1 MVKNMVDIEFVG
13 NENMLRMAIQSVV
26 NWYNNNIGNETH
38 SYILKDDV
46 CIVWF
51 CKTLQN
57 FKVVLATPLIGKEFY
72 EFTYNGDKQE
82 AYLDVYTKTNNQI
95 IRLHNTK

>member
-1 MVKNMVDIEFVG
+1 MEEVYMLDIKSETQFLNTCKMVVRDYTKIHNNSNEEFDVYV
-13 NENMLRMAIQSVV
+13 A
-26 NWYNNNIGNETH
+26 WY
-38 SYILKDDV
+38 
-46 CIVWF
+46 

-95 IRLHNTK
+95 IRLHDTK